1 MNDLPASERHFTT
14 HHLCMLWVPEMH
26 AYLYIKPGAV
36 PNPCHLLTVCQQKDR
51 SIGLDRENW
60 HLCYLPAVGL
70 QKDGSVGYVE
80 GAPNTQ
86 NHFPILLENLHH
98 LLRCCKQ
105 IVSTGAVI

>member
-51 SIGLDRENW
+51 SVGLDRKDCT
-60 HLCYLPAVGL
+60 HVTYLQSACRKMGVLAMLRELPTHRTTSPFSWRIFIISCVAV
-70 QKDGSVGYVE
+70 
-80 GAPNTQ
+80 N
-86 NHFPILLENLHH
+86 
-98 LLRCCKQ
+98 R
-105 IVSTGAVI
+105 